1 MKIQY
6 GIVACQI
13 IALGAVSAFC
23 PPNFSTQIP
32 AAVNTPSARKHL
44 IFTPSPD
51 RNIKTQLHAYN
62 TDSSYLLDEF
72 RTADGEIINPYRVLK
87 VGRHA
92 DRKEIK
98 QSYRNLSKKYHPD
111 GARFREV
118 LPGCCNDL
126 NDVRDQWERIK
137 LSYEILSDKKR
148 RIKYDRHSAL
158 DDPAAAFGRMSMDIL
173 GWGMTALAK
182 GALQIGD
189 MAAHNLENNQ
199 GTGKKPDPVSHR
211 KTYKSRRPNNHPI
224 RFARESNMAIQNNA
238 LLFAPPAN
246 GFNMDFGVGQVE
258 EFLSND
264 AFEEVKKTTLI
275 TLSWG
280 MFALAK
286 SLLSLGE
293 SATNHAS
300 MMI

>member
-118 LPGCCNDL
+118 LPGCWY
-126 NDVRDQWERIK
+126 V
-137 LSYEILSDKKR
+137 
-148 RIKYDRHSAL
+148 
-158 DDPAAAFGRMSMDIL
+158 
-173 GWGMTALAK
+173 
-182 GALQIGD
+182 
-189 MAAHNLENNQ
+189 
-199 GTGKKPDPVSHR
+199 
-211 KTYKSRRPNNHPI
+211 
-224 RFARESNMAIQNNA
+224 
-238 LLFAPPAN
+238 
-246 GFNMDFGVGQVE
+246 
-258 EFLSND
+258 
-264 AFEEVKKTTLI
+264 
-275 TLSWG
+275 
-280 MFALAK
+280 
-286 SLLSLGE
+286 
-293 SATNHAS
+293 
-300 MMI
+300 